1 MNSKGGDMTARKSW
15 ACAID
20 ACITSLWIK
29 KIRASRSK
37 EFQKHDSPSGLV
49 KYPQVGVAVA
59 ADWRTTARILRARAP
74 AAPRAATARFSLRCG
89 SVVVVATALTPWRLL
104 ESVAILHAVFVSSS
118 ISCIMQQSN
127 TKHFPSLPFTFYS
140 ILFDCHVPSI
150 HFLFSFRTDFSHFFI
165 KIDSKTVT
173 IYRCPDWLVNY
184 SAMNISSTMHLIIEY
199 YTLPVR
205 CHVTHVEYG

>member
-1 MNSKGGDMTARKSW
+1 M
-15 ACAID
+15 
-20 ACITSLWIK
+20 
-29 KIRASRSK
+29 
-37 EFQKHDSPSGLV
+37 

-89 SVVVVATALTPWRLL
+89 SVVVVATALTLWRLL

-127 TKHFPSLPFTFYS
+127 IDTSRHFLLLFIRFYS
-140 ILFDCHVPSI
+140 IVM
-150 HFLFSFRTDFSHFFI
+150 FLRFTFSFRTNFSHFFI
-165 KIDSKTVT
+165 KIDSRTVT
-173 IYRCPDWLVNY
+173 IYRCLCTYISRLVNY

-205 CHVTHVEYG
+205 CHVTHRVWIGACMHAIDSSRWEKKEEK

>member
-1 MNSKGGDMTARKSW
+1 M
-15 ACAID
+15 
-20 ACITSLWIK
+20 
-29 KIRASRSK
+29 
-37 EFQKHDSPSGLV
+37 

-127 TKHFPSLPFTFYS
+127 IDTSRHFLLLFIRFYS
-140 ILFDCHVPSI
+140 IVM
-150 HFLFSFRTDFSHFFI
+150 FLRFTFSFRTNFSHFFI
-165 KIDSKTVT
+165 NWFENCNDLSMFVNLYFQT
-173 IYRCPDWLVNY
+173 DWL
-184 SAMNISSTMHLIIEY
+184 IIRRW
-199 YTLPVR
+199 TSHRR
-205 CHVTHVEYG
+205 CT

>member
-1 MNSKGGDMTARKSW
+1 M
-15 ACAID
+15 
-20 ACITSLWIK
+20 
-29 KIRASRSK
+29 
-37 EFQKHDSPSGLV
+37 

-127 TKHFPSLPFTFYS
+127 IDTSRHFLLLFIRFYS
-140 ILFDCHVPSI
+140 IVM
-150 HFLFSFRTDFSHFFI
+150 FLRFTFSFRTNFSHFFI
-165 KIDSKTVT
+165 NWFENCNDLSMSVNLYFQT
-173 IYRCPDWLVNY
+173 DWL
-184 SAMNISSTMHLIIEY
+184 IIRRW
-199 YTLPVR
+199 TSHRR
-205 CHVTHVEYG
+205 CT

>member
-1 MNSKGGDMTARKSW
+1 MTARKSW

-29 KIRASRSK
+29 KIRATRSK

-127 TKHFPSLPFTFYS
+127 INTSRLSFYFFDS

-150 HFLFSFRTDFSHFFI
+150 HFLFSHQFLTLFHQNWFENYDLSI
-165 KIDSKTVT
+165 SVYLYCQT
-173 IYRCPDWLVNY
+173 DWL
-184 SAMNISSTMHLIIEY
+184 IIRRW
-199 YTLPVR
+199 TSHRR
-205 CHVTHVEYG
+205 CT

>member
-1 MNSKGGDMTARKSW
+1 M
-15 ACAID
+15 
-20 ACITSLWIK
+20 
-29 KIRASRSK
+29 
-37 EFQKHDSPSGLV
+37 

-127 TKHFPSLPFTFYS
+127 IDTSRHFLLLFIRFYS
-140 ILFDCHVPSI
+140 IVM
-150 HFLFSFRTDFSHFFI
+150 FLRFTFSFRTNFSHFFI
-165 KIDSKTVT
+165 NWFENYNDLSMSVNLYFQT
-173 IYRCPDWLVNY
+173 DWL
-184 SAMNISSTMHLIIEY
+184 IIRRW
-199 YTLPVR
+199 TSHRR
-205 CHVTHVEYG
+205 CT

>member
-29 KIRASRSK
+29 KIRATRSK

-127 TKHFPSLPFTFYS
+127 INTSRLFLLLFRFDFIRLSCSFDSLSLFALISHTFS
-140 ILFDCHVPSI
+140 
-150 HFLFSFRTDFSHFFI
+150 
-165 KIDSKTVT
+165 SK
-173 IYRCPDWLVNY
+173 
-184 SAMNISSTMHLIIEY
+184 LIRE
-199 YTLPVR
+199 L
-205 CHVTHVEYG
+205 